1 MQHVALQRRRVAESN
16 RTWPG
21 GNGRRVF
28 RDVYSEMYLM
38 RNSSSGGAKG
48 CRDSEGLQVARGSNR
63 LENNLVSSI
72 HVVQSAGEYNVLHLF
87 VCTCVLKFQVKS
99 QNLMVIGQLTRL
111 ALLVV
116 YAQVRDSSFVTG

>member
-1 MQHVALQRRRVAESN
+1 
-16 RTWPG
+16 
-21 GNGRRVF
+21 
-28 RDVYSEMYLM
+28 M

-87 VCTCVLKFQVKS
+87 VCTCVLKFQVKKS
-99 QNLMVIGQLTRL
+99 KFDGDRSTH
-111 ALLVV
+111 
-116 YAQVRDSSFVTG
+116 